1 MDKIR
6 RSTVRLSPGLH
17 ADLVAFAH
25 RRGLGLAPAVRLLVA
40 RGLQSERIPTATLAT
55 LVASE
60 HALLLIASILPDGA
74 RRLQEAAPQAIAA
87 AEQRLAMFEASAEAE
102 VER

>member
-17 ADLVAFAH
+17 AELTAFAR

-40 RGLQSERIPTATLAT
+40 RGLQSERIPAATLAT

-60 HALLLIASILPDGA
+60 QVLLLVASIIPDGA
-74 RRLQEAAPQAIAA
+74 RRLQEAAPHAIAA
-87 AEQRLAMFEASAEAE
+87 AEERLAMFEATPEAEAE
-102 VER
+102 G